1 MKTEKLYFKSVD
13 DTICSSLESHLED
26 AKDEELKE
34 ITLIEAIPDNDN
46 VDYIWCTHHGEVT
59 ERSDCKKSICSH
71 YESKSGRGICK
82 HRGHLYSHGEEVT
95 FAVTNEAGI

>member
-26 AKDEELKE
+26 AIDEELKE

-46 VDYIWCTHHGEVT
+46 VNYIWCTHHGEVM
-59 ERSDCKKSICSH
+59 ERSDCKKSICSY
-71 YESKSGRGICK
+71 YESKSGRGKCK
-82 HRGHLYSHGEEVT
+82 NKGNFFMHGDEVT
-95 FAVTNEAGI
+95 FKVYQ